1 MSTLSDAIE
10 KFCLQNST
18 QPDDALKAVFRDTWV
33 NVMYP
38 QMITNELQGQLLSMI
53 SLLARPLQILEIGTF
68 TGYATICLAS
78 GLTEG
83 GKITTIEKNA
93 ELENR
98 IRRNIETALLTDKT
112 ELLIGDAKEIIQQRF
127 SEKAV
132 SFDIIYIDADKENY
146 PVYLSLAYPLLKPGG
161 VMLADN
167 VFWGGKMFDENTKPT
182 KESLGVKKFLSAAAA
197 LPWQSRTIIPVGD
210 GLFFGIMPKG
220 NIQ

>member
-10 KFCLQNST
+10 KFCMQNST
-18 QPDDALKAVFRDTWV
+18 PTADVLKAVYRDTWV

-38 QMITNELQGQLLSMI
+38 QMITNELQGRLLSMI
-53 SLLARPLQILEIGTF
+53 SLLVKPSQILEIGTF

-98 IRRNIETALLTDKT
+98 IRVNIESALLTEKT
-112 ELLIGDAKEIIQQRF
+112 ELLIGDAKEILQRGF
-127 SEKAV
+127 SEKTV

-146 PVYLSLAYPLLKPGG
+146 PAYLSLTYPLLKPGG

-167 VFWGGKMFDENTKPT
+167 VFWGGKMFDENSKPT
-182 KESLGVKKFLSAAAA
+182 KETLGVKNFLGEAAA
-197 LPWQSRTIIPVGD
+197 LSWQSRTIIPVGD
-210 GLFFGIMPKG
+210 GLFFGIKK
-220 NIQ
+220 

>member
-10 KFCLQNST
+10 KFCMQNST
-18 QPDDALKAVFRDTWV
+18 PPDDVLKTVYRDTWV

-53 SLLARPLQILEIGTF
+53 SILAKPSQILEIGTF

-78 GLTEG
+78 GLTED

-93 ELENR
+93 ELEIR
-98 IRRNIETALLTDKT
+98 IRRNIESAMLVDKT
-112 ELLIGDAKEIIQQRF
+112 ELLIGDAKEILQRGF
-127 SEKAV
+127 SDISV
-132 SFDIIYIDADKENY
+132 SYDIIYIDADKENY

-161 VMLADN
+161 VLLADN
-167 VFWGGKMFDENTKPT
+167 VFWGGKMFDANTKPT
-182 KESLGVKKFLSAAAA
+182 KESLGIKTFLSEAAT
-197 LPWQSRTIIPVGD
+197 LPWQGRTIVPVGD
-210 GLFFGIMPKG
+210 GLFFGIFPKG